1 MTQKFAGFR
10 QDEVNGV
17 PVLWRQDRRFK
28 TFRLTL
34 HARRPLDPRAA
45 ARSLLPGLLLLGTER
60 DPDRPAL
67 SRRME
72 SLYGAAVY
80 PSAVKLAETHSFRLG
95 LDAVSGRFLPGR
107 PDQLGEGLSFLTDY
121 LSRPR
126 LESGGFPE
134 DRFERER
141 SQAANAVRALEDDK
155 TAWARQRAVSLAC
168 EGEPMAIPEHGG
180 LEAIEALQRQD
191 PEEARKDFLQR
202 GEMWAVAM
210 GAIDGDELLDR
221 ASHMLQELPE
231 RQPEP
236 IPDPVQVG
244 QRERRHMVERRELQQ
259 CKQVLVMRQPRCE
272 TVETWVGRRLFFSML
287 GGGPHSRLFREVRE
301 NQSLA
306 YYVSASADRNKGI
319 AIVQLGLDEEAA
331 EKAEAEILAQ
341 VKDLQA
347 GNFDQQ
353 ELDTAKAGILSGL
366 KSVDDSISQRCA
378 FTSEQ
383 WLQKADRSPAQQ
395 AELYAKADKAQ
406 VLAGAQDLW
415 LDYSY
420 LLAGEQK
427 GAAS

>member
-1 MTQKFAGFR
+1 MTQQFAGFR

-17 PVLWRQDRRFK
+17 PLLWRQDRRFK

-34 HARRPLDPRAA
+34 HASRPLDSRAA
-45 ARSLLPGLLLLGTER
+45 SRSLLPGLLLLGTEK

-80 PSAVKLAETHSFRLG
+80 PSAVKLGETHSFRLG

-121 LSRPR
+121 LSRPS
-126 LESGGFPE
+126 LEGGGFPE

-155 TAWARQRAVSLAC
+155 TAWARQRALTLAC

-180 LEAIEALQRQD
+180 LEAIEALRRQD
-191 PEEARKDFLQR
+191 PEEARKDFLER

-210 GAIDGDELLDR
+210 GAIDGNELIDR
-221 ASHMLQELPE
+221 AAQMLQELPE
-231 RQPEP
+231 RRPEP
-236 IPDPVQVG
+236 IPDPVAVEK
-244 QRERRHMVERRELQQ
+244 RERRSLVERRELQQ
-259 CKQVLVMRQPRCE
+259 CKQVLIMRQPRCE
-272 TVETWVGRRLFFSML
+272 SVETWVGRRLFFSML

-306 YYVSASADRNKGI
+306 YYVSANADRNKGI
-319 AIVQLGLDEEAA
+319 AVVQLGLDEEAA

-341 VKDLQA
+341 IADLQA
-347 GNFDQQ
+347 GNFEEQ
-353 ELDTAKAGILSGL
+353 ELETAKAGILSGL
-366 KSVDDSISQRCA
+366 KAVDDSIGQRCA

-383 WLQKADRSPAQQ
+383 WLQEADRSPAQQ

-406 VLAGAQDLW
+406 VLSGAQDLW